1 MTDWKK
7 PDLGDMTSL
16 ADFLAREEYR
26 CVTLSEHMTRRFS
39 LGGATARAKFGG
51 SGLCWLHHGEAQEG
65 SAEIT
70 VDGAVFVDSNAAS
83 WCLLPRE
90 GGEIADL
97 ARRFVAS
104 SRLASLS
111 GPGEDVTRLCAL
123 FGRPPLAER
132 HYDLMKAKAGIPT
145 PSKSAGVEIRRASM
159 RDIAALCSLH
169 GAYEEEEL
177 PKALRF
183 RLPSLPERMVGLLRR
198 QVVVLAFMDGR
209 AVGKANTNAR
219 GLRTDQ
225 LGGIYVRPEAR
236 NKGVGTLMVSGLSA
250 ILRDESRGIC
260 LYVRPDNRSAKRMYA
275 KLGFVDA
282 GSYAAYHF

>member
-7 PDLGDMTSL
+7 PDPGDMTAL
-16 ADFLAREEYR
+16 AEFLAREEYR
-26 CVTLSEHMTRRFS
+26 CVTLSEHMMRRFS
-39 LGGATARAKFGG
+39 HDGATVRARFGG
-51 SGLCWLHHGEAQEG
+51 SGLCWLHHGEAHDG
-65 SAEIT
+65 SAEVV
-70 VDGAVFVDSNAAS
+70 VDGAALVGSNGAS

-97 ARRFVAS
+97 ARRFIAS
-104 SRLASLS
+104 GRLASLS
-111 GPGEDVTRLCAL
+111 GPGEDVARLCAL
-123 FGRPPLAER
+123 FDRPPLVAR
-132 HYDLMKAKAGIPT
+132 HYDLMRANAGT
-145 PSKSAGVEIRRASM
+145 PASPQPAGVEIRRASM

-177 PKALRF
+177 PKASRF

-198 QVVVLAFMDGR
+198 QVVVLAFADGR
-209 AVGKANTNAR
+209 ALGKANTNAR

-236 NKGVGTLMVSGLSA
+236 NKGVGTLMVSGLFA
-250 ILRDESRGIC
+250 ILRNENRDIC

-282 GSYAAYHF
+282 GLYAAYHF